1 MQRFNDRVL
10 IDNGSEVRFVA
21 SPTVTVYNSGTVV
34 LSSIYDDDGVTVKA
48 NPFVGPSTG
57 LIHFYAADGK
67 YDVVYTLGTPTLGSI
82 GYTVAAH
89 LLDDTLSLSS
99 SSTGITS
106 LNALTAATQTFAAG
120 SAGSD
125 FAISSASSTHT
136 FNIPTASATK
146 RGLLSTGDFTTFN
159 AKLGSLNTLTAVT
172 QTFAIGTSGTSP
184 NWSSSGAVHTLNIP
198 YASNS
203 AAGILSAL
211 QYQSFSAKE
220 PAIPAGN
227 SLQYWRGDKVFATL
241 NTAVVP
247 ESGNLYFT
255 NTRARSALSATSP
268 VTYDSS
274 TGIIAAQQ
282 ASLAQSG
289 YITAADYADWENNRI
304 ITLNSQSQQVQ
315 TFSTDATGT
324 DFAVVSTSANH
335 MWSLP
340 AAAPSVTGGKIT
352 NAAQSLSGEKTFF
365 SVLTTAS
372 GRKRSLYVHTAPASV
387 TMVSNNEVVV
397 VNKSTAG
404 ATAVTLPSTPA
415 TGQTHIIIDGKGDA
429 AGNNITISPAS
440 GTVNGAGNVVINSNY
455 GWKECIYNGTEW
467 NAR

>member
-21 SPTVTVYNSGTVV
+21 SPTVTVYQSGSVT
-34 LSSIYDDDGVTVKA
+34 LAAIYDDDGVTVKA
-48 NPFVGPSTG
+48 NPFTGPATG
-57 LIHFYAADGK
+57 LIYFYAADGK
-67 YDVVYTLGTPTLGSI
+67 YDINYTGGSPTLGST
-82 GYTVAAH
+82 GYTISAH
-89 LLDDTLSLSS
+89 LLDDTLSMSGQSDNITSLNGLVAATQTFVAGTAGSDFAVSSSGSVHTFNLPTASTTRRGALSS
-99 SSTGITS
+99 ADFTTFSNKLTS
-106 LNALTAATQTFAAG
+106 LNALTATVQA
-120 SAGSD
+120 
-125 FAISSASSTHT
+125 
-136 FNIPTASATK
+136 
-146 RGLLSTGDFTTFN
+146 L
-159 AKLGSLNTLTAVT
+159 
-172 QTFAIGTSGTSP
+172 AIGTSGSSP
-184 NWSSSGAVHTLNIP
+184 NWSSATATHTLNIP

-211 QYQSFSAKE
+211 QYQSFSSKE

-241 NTAVVP
+241 NTAIVP

-255 NTRARSALSATSP
+255 NTRARAALSATAP
-268 VTYDSS
+268 VTFDSG

-282 ASLAQSG
+282 ASAAQSG

-304 ITLNSQSQQVQ
+304 ITLNNQSQQVQ

-372 GRKRSLYVHTAPASV
+372 GRKRSLYVHTAPANV

-397 VNKSTAG
+397 INKSTAS
-404 ATAVTLPSTPA
+404 ATGVTLPSSPA
-415 TGQTHIIIDGKGDA
+415 TGQSHIIIDGLGDA
-429 AGNNITISPAS
+429 AGNNITITPAA
-440 GTVNGAGNVVINSNY
+440 GTVNGAASVQITANY
-455 GWKECIYNGTEW
+455 GWKELIYNGTEW